1 MKEVAMF
8 RKIIETDNDS
18 AALVLRLMLAVV
30 FFPHGAQKVFGWFGG
45 AGFSGTMDAFTV
57 KMGIPGVF
65 AFLAILAESAG
76 PLGLFLGLL
85 TRIAA
90 FGIFCNMAVAI
101 FLVHLPHGFFMNWFG
116 KQQGEGFEY
125 HLLAIAITIALM
137 LRGGGRWSVDGLIA
151 RK

>member
-1 MKEVAMF
+1 MF
-8 RKIIETDNDS
+8 RKIIETDTDIS
-18 AALVLRLMLAVV
+18 SLVLRIMLAIV

-57 KMGIPGVF
+57 KMGIPAFF
-65 AFLAILAESAG
+65 AFLAILAETAG
-76 PLGLFLGLL
+76 PLGLFLGFL

-125 HLLAIAITIALM
+125 HLLAITVAVALM
-137 LRGGGRWSVDGLIA
+137 IKGGGRWSVDGLIA
-151 RK
+151 RKSG